1 MAEHSIAPV
10 GDIGPGQRLIV
21 HLEGRSIGV
30 FNLEGEFCAVRNQ
43 CPHQG
48 GPVCEGIVVKAWKAA
63 VEADGQV
70 REYLDDRQQV
80 LCCPN
85 HGIEFDV
92 RTGACLAN
100 PRWRL
105 RVYDT
110 RIEEGKVVV
119 VV

>member
-1 MAEHSIAPV
+1 MAEHAVAAVS
-10 GDIGPGQRLIV
+10 DLGPGDRLIV
-21 HLEGRSIGV
+21 NLEGRSIGV
-30 FNLEGEFCAVRNQ
+30 FNVNGEYCAVRNQ

-48 GPVCEGIVVKAWKAA
+48 GPVCEGIIVKTLKAC
-63 VEADGQV
+63 VEPDGEV
-70 REYLDDRQQV
+70 REFYDPRQLA

-110 RIEEGKVVV
+110 KVENDRVVV
-119 VV
+119 VL